1 MLHWHGET
9 FDLPAGAQRLASS
22 AACANQAFQLGARVI
37 GLQFHLEMTPDTL
50 QAIVTHCRDELVPGR
65 FIQDEATIL
74 ASAPGYFGAT
84 HALMGEVLDF
94 LTRSPAG

>member
-1 MLHWHGET
+1 MPLKALLTALAGVVAAVTASAAAEERV
-9 FDLPAGAQRLASS
+9 DIPAG
-22 AACANQAFQLGARVI
+22 
-37 GLQFHLEMTPDTL
+37 HDTL
-50 QAIVTHCRDELVPGR
+50 HAIVTHCRDELVPGR

-74 ASAPGYFGAT
+74 ASAAGHFGAT